1 MSKKEKIN
9 KGIPIYRIIILI
21 AVILI
26 IVLIGYMT
34 NKNKGQ
40 EGTSKNNQQQT
51 AEQGEQVSEVSLI
64 DMNNTE
70 NAKVEEGIKENTSK
84 KLLEEKEYKGLK
96 IIQNKKWFCFGIDS
110 VLLSDFAKEIKN
122 NSTVLDLGSGT
133 GIISILLSKKIN
145 AKKIVGIEI
154 QKEVYEMSKKS
165 IILNDLEN
173 VDFINEDIKNLN
185 KIIENNS
192 CDAIVTNPPYM
203 KKNSGIKNENEM
215 KLISRHEIKCNIEDI
230 IKVSSKLLKDNG
242 ELYMVHRPDR
252 IVGIIEFLRKYKI
265 EPKKIRFVYSKKGEN
280 SNLVLIKAVKNAGEF
295 LKIEKPLYIYDENNK
310 YTDEVL
316 EIYNKK

>member
-1 MSKKEKIN
+1 MEVNLKEDE
-9 KGIPIYRIIILI
+9 RIDDL
-21 AVILI
+21 
-26 IVLIGYMT
+26 
-34 NKNKGQ
+34 
-40 EGTSKNNQQQT
+40 
-51 AEQGEQVSEVSLI
+51 
-64 DMNNTE
+64 
-70 NAKVEEGIKENTSK
+70 
-84 KLLEEKEYKGLK
+84 EYKGLK

-230 IKVSSKLLKDNG
+230 IKVSS
-242 ELYMVHRPDR
+242 
-252 IVGIIEFLRKYKI
+252 
-265 EPKKIRFVYSKKGEN
+265 
-280 SNLVLIKAVKNAGEF
+280 
-295 LKIEKPLYIYDENNK
+295 
-310 YTDEVL
+310 
-316 EIYNKK
+316 

>member
-1 MSKKEKIN
+1 MVVIAGCIIVRDNKILMVKEAKKKCYGQWNFPAGHVDELEKITDA
-9 KGIPIYRIIILI
+9 
-21 AVILI
+21 AVRTPYVALLD
-26 IVLIGYMT
+26 V
-34 NKNKGQ
+34 
-40 EGTSKNNQQQT
+40 NN
-51 AEQGEQVSEVSLI
+51 
-64 DMNNTE
+64 
-70 NAKVEEGIKENTSK
+70 
-84 KLLEEKEYKGLK
+84 
-96 IIQNKKWFCFGIDS
+96 
-110 VLLSDFAKEIKN
+110 
-122 NSTVLDLGSGT
+122 
-133 GIISILLSKKIN
+133 
-145 AKKIVGIEI
+145 
-154 QKEVYEMSKKS
+154 
-165 IILNDLEN
+165 
-173 VDFINEDIKNLN
+173 N

-252 IVGIIEFLRKYKI
+252 LVGIIECLRKYKI
-265 EPKKIRFVYSKKGEN
+265 EPKKIRFVYSKKEDN